1 VRPYLKKKKKKNH
14 QKKGC
19 WNSSRCRSE
28 FKPQYHKTKKRK
40 RKKRAESVAQV
51 LAHLPCKLKAL
62 SSNPSTEEKQK
73 VNKRKEERSPAIK

>member
-1 VRPYLKKKKKKNH
+1 
-14 QKKGC
+14 
-19 WNSSRCRSE
+19 
-28 FKPQYHKTKKRK
+28 
-40 RKKRAESVAQV
+40 VAQV